1 MRVANARVVEAGLPR
16 VAHYLGTYTDG
27 SKHYMEIRYYQR
39 QCRKWVKDR
48 YVTLHEGVELVYC
61 EKVTELKR

>member
-27 SKHYMEIRYYQR
+27 SKHYMEIRYHKR

-48 YVTLHEGVELVYC
+48 FVTLNDGVELVYC
-61 EKVTELKR
+61 EKISELSW